1 MSAVDVCNVSK
12 RYGAV
17 TALDGVSLTLPNGS
31 FFALLG
37 PSGSG
42 KTTLLRTLA
51 GFVEPDDGMILID
64 HQDVA
69 HVPSFRR
76 NIGMVFQNYA
86 LFPHMSVFDNIAFGL
101 TVRRLARDE
110 VRQRVARILELVH
123 LDGFDHRKPRE
134 LSGGQQQRVALAR
147 ALVTEPRVLLLDE
160 PLGALDKKLRQDMQ
174 GELKR
179 IQRTV
184 GITTVFVT
192 HDQEEALTLSDHIAI
207 IDEGRLVQVG
217 EPGAVY
223 DRPHTR
229 FAASFLGDANFLSGP
244 VDGGGIM
251 VDQLGHIATTSPLPA
266 GAATI
271 AIRPERMRLMAP
283 DTLTPDNSIEGCV
296 AERIFSGA
304 SLTYIVDT
312 RAGPLRVL
320 RQNADSDVIDAGER
334 VSIVWSADHSVVVA
348 D

>member
-1 MSAVDVCNVSK
+1 MSAVDVRNVSK

-17 TALDGVSLTLPNGS
+17 TALDRVSLTFPNGS

-42 KTTLLRTLA
+42 KTTLLRALA

-64 HQDVA
+64 DQDVA
-69 HVPSFRR
+69 HIPSFRR

-86 LFPHMSVFDNIAFGL
+86 LFPHMSVFNNVAFGL
-101 TVRRLARDE
+101 TVRRLPRDE
-110 VRQRVARILELVH
+110 VRQRVVRILELVR
-123 LDGFDHRKPRE
+123 LDGLDHRKPRE

-184 GITTVFVT
+184 GITTIFVT

-207 IDEGRLVQVG
+207 IDEGRLIQVG
-217 EPGAVY
+217 EPGSVY

-244 VDGGGIM
+244 VDHGAIM
-251 VDQLGHIATTSPLPA
+251 VDHVGRIATASPLPA
-266 GAATI
+266 GEATI
-271 AIRPERMRLMAP
+271 AVRPERIRLVAP
-283 DTLTPDNSIEGCV
+283 DTATQDNSIEGCV

-312 RAGPLRVL
+312 RAGPLRIV
-320 RQNADSDVIDAGER
+320 RQNADSDVIAIGER
-334 VSIVWSADHSVVVA
+334 VTLVWPASHSVVVG